1 MESLLATEDV
11 YGAGG
16 GTAAGGVEG
25 ITARSLSAAD
35 EWATM
40 SHRIDKAPAPRLRD
54 AARTAHRLRSAPIL
68 MEMANRQTA

>member
-1 MESLLATEDV
+1 MPPVCKTITLSCGCNRLKDWTHAARAVFMESLLATEDV

-35 EWATM
+35 E
-40 SHRIDKAPAPRLRD
+40 
-54 AARTAHRLRSAPIL
+54 
-68 MEMANRQTA
+68 